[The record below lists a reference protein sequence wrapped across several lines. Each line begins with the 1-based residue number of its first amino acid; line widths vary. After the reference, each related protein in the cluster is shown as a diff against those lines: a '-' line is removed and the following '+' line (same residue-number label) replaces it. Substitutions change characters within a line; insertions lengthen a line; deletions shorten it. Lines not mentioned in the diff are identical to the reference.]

1 MEPVAMGR
9 RLRVLSGRGHLD
21 LAERIC
27 QYLDVSLTD
36 VHIQT
41 FSDGELR
48 VKIQENIRGADVFII
63 QPTQPPAENLLE
75 LLLLLDAAKRSSA
88 QRITAVIPYFGY
100 ARQDRKDQPR
110 VPISAKLMANLITTA
125 GADRVLT
132 MDLHAAQI
140 QGFFDIPLDHLYAAP
155 VLLEYFLHDNS
166 SDDLAVVAPDVG
178 SVKMA
183 RAFAKQLGGSL
194 SIIDKRRPKPNQ
206 AEVMNFIGNVEGKNV
221 VIFDD
226 MIDTAGTMS
235 DAAREL
241 VTNQGANRVDVC
253 ATHAL
258 LSGPALNRLSE
269 APVGDVVVT
278 NTIHFDRHD
287 QCNKIQV
294 LDISQLLAEAVK
306 RIHLEQSISSLF
318 LQ

>member
-1 MEPVAMGR
+1 MGR

-21 LAERIC
+21 LSHRIC
-27 QYLDVSLTD
+27 QYLDVSLSD
-36 VHIQT
+36 VAIEN
-41 FSDGELR
+41 FSDGEIHL
-48 VKIQENIRGADVFII
+48 KIQENVRGADVFII
-63 QPTQPPAENLLE
+63 QPTQPPADYLFE
-75 LLLLLDAAKRSSA
+75 LLLLLDATRRSSA

-132 MDLHAAQI
+132 MDLHAPQI

-155 VLLEYFLHDNS
+155 VLLEYFLHDKKVEN
-166 SDDLAVVAPDVG
+166 LAVVAPDVG

-194 SIIDKRRPKPNQ
+194 SIIDKRRPRPNQ
-206 AEVMNFIGNVEGKNV
+206 AEVVNFIGDVRGKNV

-235 DAAREL
+235 DAAKEL
-241 VTNQGANRVDVC
+241 VLNQGAQSVDVC

-258 LSGPALNRLSE
+258 FSGLALERLSQ

-278 NTIHFDRHD
+278 NTVHFDRHAE
-287 QCNKIQV
+287 CPKVKV
-294 LDISQLLAEAVK
+294 LDISQLLGEAIK

-318 LQ
+318 L

>member
-1 MEPVAMGR
+1 MGR

>member
-1 MEPVAMGR
+1 MAMGR
-9 RLRVLSGRGHLD
+9 RLRVLAGRGHED
-21 LAERIC
+21 LPQRIC
-27 QYLDVSLTD
+27 QHLDVSLSD
-36 VHIQT
+36 VHIQN

-48 VKIQENIRGADVFII
+48 VKVQENIRGADVFII
-63 QPTQPPAENLLE
+63 QPTQPPAENLME
-75 LLLLLDAAKRSSA
+75 LLLLLDAARRSSA

-140 QGFFDIPLDHLYAAP
+140 QGFFDIPMDHLYAAP
-155 VLLEYFLHDNS
+155 VLLEYFQQEGS
-166 SDDLAVVAPDVG
+166 TEDLAVVAPDVG

-183 RAFAKQLGGSL
+183 RAFAKQLGASL
-194 SIIDKRRPKPNQ
+194 SIIDKRRPRPNQ
-206 AEVMNFIGNVEGKNV
+206 AEVVNFIGNVEGKNV

-226 MIDTAGTMS
+226 MIDTAGTMC
-235 DAAREL
+235 DAAKEL
-241 VTNQGANRVDVC
+241 VANQGARQVDVC

-258 LSGPALNRLSE
+258 LSGPALNRLNE
-269 APVGDVVVT
+269 APVGNVVVT

-287 QCNKIQV
+287 QCDKIRV
-294 LDISQLLAEAVK
+294 LDISQLLAEAIK

>member
-1 MEPVAMGR
+1 
-9 RLRVLSGRGHLD
+9 LSGRGHLD